1 MPAQVRGMSRHHHD
15 MPGPR
20 QDELLTTRA
29 HVGLPRLE
37 GVDPADFGRLGYRGI
52 SAHSSN
58 PATIATAT
66 ATMT

>member
-1 MPAQVRGMSRHHHD
+1 
-15 MPGPR
+15 
-20 QDELLTTRA
+20 
-29 HVGLPRLE
+29 LE